1 MVSGYNGKVLFIDLT
16 TGAIKEESLPEKV
29 YRDFIGGQGLG
40 ARILYERIK
49 PLLDD
54 SDFKVAETYVAQE
67 RVAAEDWDAPEMS
80 VYDDL

>member
-1 MVSGYNGKVLFIDLT
+1 MAKEGRTMDVKTFQEQYITDSAGRKT
-16 TGAIKEESLPEKV
+16 HAILPLE
-29 YRDFIGGQGLG
+29 
-40 ARILYERIK
+40 LYERIK

-67 RVAAEDWDAPEMS
+67 QVAAEDWDAPEMS